1 MFILLTLFT
10 MLVIL
15 TIFLIVGVASAGAA
29 FLIVFG
35 DIVVAIVFIVML
47 IKHILKKRSK
57 QNFDERSQGLL
68 SFEKEKHVYGA
79 YDYQGYGHSLVTYI
93 YNLSVSY
100 YEETSD

>member
-15 TIFLIVGVASAGAA
+15 TIFLIVGAASAGAA

-35 DIVVAIVFIVML
+35 DIVVAVVFIVML

-57 QNFDERSQGLL
+57 QHFDERSQGLL
-68 SFEKEKHVYGA
+68 SFEKENENDRGIDA
-79 YDYQGYGHSLVTYI
+79 YKGHYRHLVIYI
-93 YNLSVSY
+93 FDLFV
-100 YEETSD
+100 

>member
-35 DIVVAIVFIVML
+35 DIVVAVVFVAML

-57 QNFDERSQGLL
+57 
-68 SFEKEKHVYGA
+68 
-79 YDYQGYGHSLVTYI
+79 
-93 YNLSVSY
+93 
-100 YEETSD
+100 

>member
-1 MFILLTLFT
+1 MASFFFLRMFCNLFNEELQTYVERKPMFILLTLFT

-35 DIVVAIVFIVML
+35 DIVVAVVFIAML

-57 QNFDERSQGLL
+57 
-68 SFEKEKHVYGA
+68 
-79 YDYQGYGHSLVTYI
+79 
-93 YNLSVSY
+93 
-100 YEETSD
+100 